1 MFERFH
7 APHPKAPNTMPAIQV
22 QAPPL
27 AIDPATPST
36 LLQTIVDT
44 MPYLPN
50 SSEAER
56 AAQRD
61 CAFALIAAL
70 DPRNPVQAML
80 VAHIIAAHHA
90 CMHAYRC
97 AALPEMPPALHLR
110 YQVKAAALSR
120 VTIARLRELKRLQAE
135 GVVAV
140 AAGGAGPG
148 VAQVG
153 GTASGGL
160 VRQATQAARPESAA
174 AGPLPGIAVA
184 GNSATGAEA
193 SPGDA
198 GVDQL
203 LAEVAARLAAAG
215 IKLAA

>member
-1 MFERFH
+1 
-7 APHPKAPNTMPAIQV
+7 MPAIQV

-27 AIDPATPST
+27 AVDPATRST

-61 CAFALIAAL
+61 CAFALMAAL
-70 DPRNPVQAML
+70 DPRNPVQAMF

-97 AALPEMPPALHLR
+97 AAMPEMPPALHLR

-140 AAGGAGPG
+140 AAAVGGAGAR

-153 GTASGGL
+153 ATAAGAL

-174 AGPLPGIAVA
+174 AGPLPGSAA
-184 GNSATGAEA
+184 PANSANGAEA
-193 SPGDA
+193 SPGDTE
-198 GVDQL
+198 VDQL

>member
-1 MFERFH
+1 MFSR
-7 APHPKAPNTMPAIQV
+7 APEAPNTMPAIQV

-27 AIDPATPST
+27 AVDPATRST

-61 CAFALIAAL
+61 CAFALMAAL
-70 DPRNPVQAML
+70 DPRNPVQAMF

-140 AAGGAGPG
+140 AAAVGGAGARGPQAG
-148 VAQVG
+148 AAG
-153 GTASGGL
+153 AL
-160 VRQATQAARPESAA
+160 VRLATQAARPESAA
-174 AGPLPGIAVA
+174 AGPLPGSAA
-184 GNSATGAEA
+184 PANSANGAEA
-193 SPGDA
+193 SPGDTE
-198 GVDQL
+198 VDQL